1 MVECLIAQNLM
12 MKTINK
18 ERIVFASPR
27 DFDKKCFEPL
37 NSSSQTMGID
47 FFVFHRGG
55 NEVRLKCLAC

>member
-1 MVECLIAQNLM
+1 MNYLRYQMVECLIAQNLM

-37 NSSSQTMGID
+37 NSLIIAKLGY
-47 FFVFHRGG
+47 
-55 NEVRLKCLAC
+55 